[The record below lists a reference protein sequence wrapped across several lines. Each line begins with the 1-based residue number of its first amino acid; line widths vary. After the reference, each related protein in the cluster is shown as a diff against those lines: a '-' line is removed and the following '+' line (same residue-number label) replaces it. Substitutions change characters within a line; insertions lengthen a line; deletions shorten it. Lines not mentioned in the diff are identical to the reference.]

1 MQSQRLPAEMDKDS
15 RAGSQGVTRGASR
28 GAGSPQAKAGP
39 DSPGGGGRAA
49 DVAGSEV
56 VVLAR
61 RPGVGGLSITGR
73 AASRGLLLGEV
84 PGLPVDAS
92 GCCVRPRGFEFL
104 QPLLLVS
111 PHKLERSNS

>member
-49 DVAGSEV
+49 DVAGSES
-56 VVLAR
+56 R
-61 RPGVGGLSITGR
+61 HSHVGPEGANCYFVER
-73 AASRGLLLGEV
+73 ATWQGPKRGL
-84 PGLPVDAS
+84 
-92 GCCVRPRGFEFL
+92 
-104 QPLLLVS
+104 
-111 PHKLERSNS
+111 